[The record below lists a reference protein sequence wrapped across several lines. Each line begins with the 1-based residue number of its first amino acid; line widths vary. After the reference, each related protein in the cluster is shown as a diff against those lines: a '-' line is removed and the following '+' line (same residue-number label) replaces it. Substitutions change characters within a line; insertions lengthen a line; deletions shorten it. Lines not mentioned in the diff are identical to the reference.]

1 MGIPYDEWLE
11 EQLSRPVE
19 SSVRRSG
26 MPTGEDLYV
35 SHVNTTWLK
44 DRLEKRRAAAAA
56 AIQRPPR
63 EPLVQRTPSK
73 PLTELK
79 SIFVERKASL
89 AKTGPPP
96 MVSLV

>member
-1 MGIPYDEWLE
+1 MDGNNPL
-11 EQLSRPVE
+11 
-19 SSVRRSG
+19 RRSG
-26 MPTGEDLYV
+26 MPIGDDLYV

-44 DRLEKRRAAAAA
+44 DRLEKRKAAAAA

-63 EPLVQRTPSK
+63 EPLIQRTSSK
-73 PLTELK
+73 PLKEIQ
-79 SIFVERKASL
+79 SRFVEGQPMKA